1 MVLIINNH
9 DPIRYFRSM
18 NECIHR
24 GNTFWHITITMRMK
38 ERKNFA
44 NVELCKQNNAAVEI
58 IEKEMKRKI
67 VRIIYH
73 R

>member
-18 NECIHR
+18 NEFIHC
-24 GNTFWHITITMRMK
+24 GKTFWHIMITMRMK
-38 ERKNFA
+38 ERKNFE
-44 NVELCKQNNAAVEI
+44 NVELSKQNNVAVEI

-67 VRIIYH
+67 VTLIYH